1 MNKKPSVTVVAA
13 LLLVNACGPRVGV
26 PATSAGEIVE
36 STATST
42 HVEEALA
49 SGDDVTVNPTTETNT
64 RGAVD
69 ESPSAEGE
77 SVESAAASERP
88 TTPSVVPTTSSTTTT
103 TASSVPETT
112 TTTQPPAEVDL
123 EALNQA
129 LNELDALLGLFD
141 SQIDAVDLDET
152 EGETP

>member
-13 LLLVNACGPRVGV
+13 LLFVNACGPRVGV
-26 PATSAGEIVE
+26 PETSVGGVVDA
-36 STATST
+36 STTST
-42 HVEEALA
+42 HVGEALV
-49 SGDDVTVNPTTETNT
+49 SSDGVTVDSTIATTTQA
-64 RGAVD
+64 AVD

-88 TTPSVVPTTSSTTTT
+88 ATSPVVPASSTTTT
-103 TASSVPETT
+103 AASSVPETT

-123 EALNQA
+123 DALNQA